1 MGVALRYVIAD
12 ESGRLSRIP
21 AARWERAF
29 HEKESLPEYAGQ
41 ELKVTEVALAVNRRV
56 VEQVIRVLPFR
67 IRVRPNG
74 RLDVRGHAKL
84 AVRRLSLFTEDA
96 VDVEHEIARLE
107 LDANYFW
114 EPEQVHWRALSEIL
128 GVPRSRLEQRLYR
141 PPTQ

>member
-12 ESGRLSRIP
+12 ESGRLVRIP
-21 AARWERAF
+21 TARWERVF

-41 ELKVTEVALAVNRRV
+41 ELRVIEVALAVNRRI
-56 VEQVIRVLPFR
+56 VEQVFRVLPFR

-74 RLDVRGHAKL
+74 QLDIRGHAKI
-84 AVRRLSLFTEDA
+84 AVRRLGLLAEDT

-114 EPEQVHWRALSEIL
+114 EPEQVHWRALGKII
-128 GVPRSRLEQRLYR
+128 GIPRSQLERRIYR
-141 PPTQ
+141 PSTH

>member
-12 ESGRLSRIP
+12 ESGRLARIP
-21 AARWERAF
+21 TARWERAF
-29 HEKESLPEYAGQ
+29 HERESLPEYAGQ
-41 ELKVTEVALAVNRRV
+41 ELRRV

-74 RLDVRGHAKL
+74 RLDVKGHAKL

-128 GVPRSRLEQRLYR
+128 GVPRRRLEQRIYR

>member
-1 MGVALRYVIAD
+1 MGVTLRYVVSD
-12 ESGRLSRIP
+12 ESGRLAWIP
-21 AARWERAF
+21 TARWERAF

-41 ELKVTEVALAVNRRV
+41 ELKVIEVVLAVNRRAI
-56 VEQVIRVLPFR
+56 EQVIRVLPFR
-67 IRVRPNG
+67 IRVRRNG

-84 AVRRLSLFTEDA
+84 AVRRLSLFTEDT
-96 VDVEHEIARLE
+96 VDIEHEIARLE

-128 GVPRSRLEQRLYR
+128 RVPRSQLEQRIYR

>member
-12 ESGRLSRIP
+12 ESERLARIP
-21 AARWERAF
+21 TARWERAY

-41 ELKVTEVALAVNRRV
+41 ELKVIEVAVEVNRRV

-96 VDVEHEIARLE
+96 VDVEHEIAKLQ

-114 EPEQVHWRALSEIL
+114 EPEQVHWRALSNLL
-128 GVPRSRLEQRLYR
+128 GIPRSWLEQRIYR

>member
-1 MGVALRYVIAD
+1 MGVALRYVISD
-12 ESGRLSRIP
+12 ESGRLARIP
-21 AARWERAF
+21 TARWERAF

-41 ELKVTEVALAVNRRV
+41 ELKVIEVAVKVNGRV
-56 VEQVIRVLPFR
+56 VGQVIRVLPFR

-74 RLDVRGHAKL
+74 YLDIRGHSKL

-128 GVPRSRLEQRLYR
+128 GVPRRWLEQRIYR